1 MKVNIILVTLAVR
14 ASITHLLDNAIESC
28 ERSDEKFINF
38 EIYTFNGS
46 YLVVKVINSGTK
58 EPLVDKKRLISQ
70 KRDLD
75 VHGYGIK
82 NMERVAKCYDG
93 MPMWEYH
100 SDTFRFQFVITVPLP
115 S

>member
-1 MKVNIILVTLAVR
+1 MKVGIIFVTLVVGG
-14 ASITHLLDNAIESC
+14 SITHLLDNAIESC
-28 ERSDEKFINF
+28 ERSDEKCINLQM
-38 EIYTFNGS
+38 YTFNGS
-46 YLVVKVINSGTK
+46 YLISKVINSCTK
-58 EPLVDKKRLISQ
+58 EPLVEKKRLMSQ
-70 KRDLD
+70 KRDFAC
-75 VHGYGIK
+75 HGYRIK

>member
-1 MKVNIILVTLAVR
+1 MCG
-14 ASITHLLDNAIESC
+14 SITNLLDNAIESC

-38 EIYTFNGS
+38 QIYTFNGS
-46 YLVVKVINSGTK
+46 YLVLKVINSCTK
-58 EPLVDKKRLISQ
+58 EPLVEKKRLISR
-70 KRDLD
+70 KKDSD
-75 VHGYGIK
+75 CHGYGIK
-82 NMERVAKCYDG
+82 NMERVAKYYDG

>member
-1 MKVNIILVTLAVR
+1 MKVDMILVTLAVR
-14 ASITHLLDNAIESC
+14 GSITNLLDNAIENC

-38 EIYTFNGS
+38 QIYTFNGS
-46 YLVVKVINSGTK
+46 YLIVKVINSCTK